1 VALFHRLYGALAPAA
16 QRHFDEVT
24 TAP

>member
-1 VALFHRLYGALAPAA
+1 VALFHRLYGALGPSS